1 MNAFD
6 VRIHTIRRR
15 KNKRRPFEVRWRVA
29 GRDKSKSFLTRALA
43 DSYRAELVRA
53 ARQGLE
59 FDPATGEPPW
69 WAVPEPALTTWLEHA
84 VAYADMKW
92 PRLAPHSRA
101 SLADALATVTLAL
114 TRPASG
120 RPPARTLRAALY
132 RHAFNP
138 TRRATTTDP
147 AVARALGWLARASLP
162 VTQLSDP
169 RVTRAALDALMLRLD
184 GSRAAASTIARKRA
198 VFHDAAGY
206 AVELGLLPAN
216 PVSQVRWTPPK
227 AAAAVNPQTVASPA
241 QVRAILAEVA
251 RLRPELTAF
260 FGCLYYAALRPEE
273 AVALRSANL
282 VLPRHGRGKLILT
295 GACPRTGSA
304 WTSTGTPHEPR
315 CLKHRPD
322 GAVRVVPVPA
332 ALADLLRQH
341 LRKYGTAP
349 DGRLFRGARGGI
361 LSESTYGRI
370 WHAAREIALGPQLAA
385 TSLARR
391 PYDLRHAALSL
402 WLNATGAPAEV
413 AARAGN
419 SVHVLQDVYAHCTDG
434 REDLISQQIED
445 ALDPDSGTP
454 HVSQCVTASGYTH
467 RWHRPDAVR
476 HMSVN
481 DPERPRRGPQL
492 SGRALPLRPRR
503 RLRR

>member
-59 FDPATGEPPW
+59 FDPATGEPR
-69 WAVPEPALTTWLEHA
+69 WAVPEPAVTTWLEHA
-84 VAYADMKW
+84 IAYADMKW

-120 RPPARTLRAALY
+120 RPSARTLRAALY

-147 AVARALGWLARASLP
+147 AVARALGWLAQASLP

-169 RVTRAALDALMLRLD
+169 QVTRAALDALMLRLD

-241 QVRAILAEVA
+241 QVRAILVEVA

-282 VLPRHGRGKLILT
+282 VLAPHGRGKLILT
-295 GACPRTGSA
+295 GACPRTAQRGPAPARPTNRAASSTARTERSGSSPCRRL
-304 WTSTGTPHEPR
+304 WPTCSGSTCASMGPR
-315 CLKHRPD
+315 RTGGCS
-322 GAVRVVPVPA
+322 A
-332 ALADLLRQH
+332 ALAAASSA
-341 LRKYGTAP
+341 KAPTA
-349 DGRLFRGARGGI
+349 A
-361 LSESTYGRI
+361 
-370 WHAAREIALGPQLAA
+370 
-385 TSLARR
+385 
-391 PYDLRHAALSL
+391 
-402 WLNATGAPAEV
+402 
-413 AARAGN
+413 
-419 SVHVLQDVYAHCTDG
+419 
-434 REDLISQQIED
+434 
-445 ALDPDSGTP
+445 SGTP
-454 HVSQCVTASGYTH
+454 PARSRSARS
-467 RWHRPDAVR
+467 WPPR
-476 HMSVN
+476 HWPAARTTCGM
-481 DPERPRRGPQL
+481 PPCRCG
-492 SGRALPLRPRR
+492 
-503 RLRR
+503 

>member
-92 PRLAPHSRA
+92 PRLAPHSRQPGRRAGHRHLGAHQA
-101 SLADALATVTLAL
+101 S
-114 TRPASG
+114 
-120 RPPARTLRAALY
+120 LRAAAG
-132 RHAFNP
+132 RHA
-138 TRRATTTDP
+138 TR
-147 AVARALGWLARASLP
+147 
-162 VTQLSDP
+162 
-169 RVTRAALDALMLRLD
+169 
-184 GSRAAASTIARKRA
+184 
-198 VFHDAAGY
+198 
-206 AVELGLLPAN
+206 
-216 PVSQVRWTPPK
+216 
-227 AAAAVNPQTVASPA
+227 
-241 QVRAILAEVA
+241 
-251 RLRPELTAF
+251 
-260 FGCLYYAALRPEE
+260 
-273 AVALRSANL
+273 
-282 VLPRHGRGKLILT
+282 
-295 GACPRTGSA
+295 
-304 WTSTGTPHEPR
+304 
-315 CLKHRPD
+315 
-322 GAVRVVPVPA
+322 
-332 ALADLLRQH
+332 RQH

-349 DGRLFRGARGGI
+349 NGRLFRGARGGI

-419 SVHVLQDVYAHCTDG
+419 SVHVLQDVYAHCTNG

-454 HVSQCVTASGYTH
+454 HVSECVTASGYTH

-481 DPERPRRGPQL
+481 DPERHRRGSQL
-492 SGRALPLRPRR
+492 FGRALPLRPRR
-503 RLRR
+503 RLRRLPFSQLRRHLHPHCAATGTAQIWPTYGPQDTTDGLRNRSLCTQEPVTQDYVTGFDLRKRVAGVGFEPT

>member
-6 VRIHTIRRR
+6 VRIHAIRRR

-59 FDPATGEPPW
+59 FDPATGEPLW

-120 RPPARTLRAALY
+120 RPQARTLRAALY

-169 RVTRAALDALMLRLD
+169 RVTRATLDALMLRLD

-260 FGCLYYAALRPEE
+260 FGRPAPAAPAQVWDRTGRAAVPRRPRRHPQRKHLRP
-273 AVALRSANL
+273 
-282 VLPRHGRGKLILT
+282 H
-295 GACPRTGSA
+295 
-304 WTSTGTPHEPR
+304 
-315 CLKHRPD
+315 
-322 GAVRVVPVPA
+322 
-332 ALADLLRQH
+332 
-341 LRKYGTAP
+341 
-349 DGRLFRGARGGI
+349 
-361 LSESTYGRI
+361 
-370 WHAAREIALGPQLAA
+370 
-385 TSLARR
+385 LARR
-391 PYDLRHAALSL
+391 PRDRARPAAGRHVTGPPPVRPAACRPVVV
-402 WLNATGAPAEV
+402 AERHRGARRGRRPRGQQRAR
-413 AARAGN
+413 AARRLRALHQRAGRPHQPAN
-419 SVHVLQDVYAHCTDG
+419 RRRPRPGL
-434 REDLISQQIED
+434 
-445 ALDPDSGTP
+445 GTP
-454 HVSQCVTASGYTH
+454 HVSECVTASGYTH
-467 RWHRPDAVR
+467 RWHRPDAVH

-481 DPERPRRGPQL
+481 DPERPRRGSQL
-492 SGRALPLRPRR
+492 SGRALPLRSPKTPPSMTVSAAQKASASAVRGNWDGADLAHAWPTGHSRR
-503 RLRR
+503 SA

>member
-59 FDPATGEPPW
+59 FDPATGEPR
-69 WAVPEPALTTWLEHA
+69 WAVPEPAVATWLEHA

-120 RPPARTLRAALY
+120 RPSARTLRAALY

-147 AVARALGWLARASLP
+147 AVAQALGWLAQASLP

-169 RVTRAALDALMLRLD
+169 QVTRAALDALMLRLD

-216 PVSQVRWTPPK
+216 PVSQVRWTTPPK
-227 AAAAVNPQTVASPA
+227 AAAAVNPQTVA
-241 QVRAILAEVA
+241 
-251 RLRPELTAF
+251 
-260 FGCLYYAALRPEE
+260 GCLYYAALRPEE

-282 VLPRHGRGKLILT
+282 VLAPHGRGKLILT

-315 CLKHRPD
+315 WLKHRPD

-349 DGRLFRGARGGI
+349 DGRLFRGARRGI

-434 REDLISQQIED
+434 REDLISQQIQD

-454 HVSQCVTASGYTH
+454 HVSRCVTSSGYTH

-492 SGRALPLRPRR
+492 SGHALPLCP
-503 RLRR
+503 